1 MTGNFE
7 LRLYVRKAVKLWLRT
22 MIKAVDK
29 YLVHFKYIYIF
40 LKKIVKGIFTQRTVS
55 NKKTSCN
62 RQITIY

>member
-29 YLVHFKYIYIF
+29 YLVHFKYIYIYI
-40 LKKIVKGIFTQRTVS
+40 KKIVKGIFTQRTVS

>member
-40 LKKIVKGIFTQRTVS
+40 FKKIVKGIFTQRTVS